1 MKRSATVRPLPGC
14 SPGEGATVFCVDR
27 SGRARREDG
36 EGHFFDEAVVSWR
49 WRRTSRS
56 PTDCARI
63 IKAAV
68 TRYGRVD
75 ILINNVGIGGGG
87 DAPAHR
93 IEEQVLDRILDV
105 NLKGMWQTIKAAIPV
120 MRSQKGG
127 SIVNISSLAA
137 TSGATQTGL

>member
-1 MKRSATVRPLPGC
+1 MAADITV
-14 SPGEGATVFCVDR
+14 AD
-27 SGRARREDG
+27 
-36 EGHFFDEAVVSWR
+36 
-49 WRRTSRS
+49 
-56 PTDCARI
+56 DCARI
-63 IKAAV
+63 VKEAV
-68 TRYGRVD
+68 TRYGRLD

-120 MRSQKGG
+120 MRSQKAG

-137 TSGATQTGL
+137 TSGHSSTRPGSFLRLGRWITSPGRATPRAASI